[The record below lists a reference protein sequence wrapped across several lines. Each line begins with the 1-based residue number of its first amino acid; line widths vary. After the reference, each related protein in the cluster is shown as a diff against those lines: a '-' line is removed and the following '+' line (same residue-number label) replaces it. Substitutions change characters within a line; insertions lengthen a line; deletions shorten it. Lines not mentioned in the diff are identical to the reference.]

1 VLIVM
6 AGLPGTGKS
15 ALAARL
21 ARAVGGVVLSKDV
34 VRAAM
39 FPANTT
45 DFSSEQDDVA
55 MNAVYSAAAYLLTA
69 NPARPVLID
78 GRTFSKPGQISVP
91 LTLADLLGVPAR
103 VIECTCADDIA
114 RARIASEV
122 GAHLAGNRT
131 PELFDR
137 AKAAA
142 VALEVPR
149 LTLDTAALSLEECAA
164 RALDYLRQSC

>member
-1 VLIVM
+1 MLIVM

-15 ALAARL
+15 TLATRLALAL
-21 ARAVGGVVLSKDV
+21 GGVVLSKDV

-45 DFSSEQDDVA
+45 DFTAEQDDVA
-55 MNAVYSAAAYLLTA
+55 MNAVYAAAAYLLTA

-78 GRTFSKPGQISVP
+78 GRTYCKPGQIDVP
-91 LTLADLLGVPAR
+91 LTLAGWLELPVR
-103 VIECTCADDIA
+103 VVECACADEVVC
-114 RARIASEV
+114 ARIAADA
-122 GAHLAGNRT
+122 GTHLAENRT
-131 PELFDR
+131 PELHAR

-149 LTLDTAALSLEECAA
+149 LTLDTGAHAPDVCAA
-164 RALDYLRQSC
+164 RALDYLRQ